1 MTHRETPDQKRAKFA
16 WERVS
21 QRANGFPASFSQ
33 YANLAKGAPALILSN
48 GLMQALAYIQTRKE
62 DEKKALAED
71 LCLRLKEVMGLKSS
85 KFADVMGALQSMEA
99 AEYMRATDETMQ
111 ALRWIRQFV
120 SVFKTGHEGSS
131 SDRQGGQ

>member
-21 QRANGFPASFSQ
+21 QRAKDISGFSK

-71 LCLRLKEVMGLKSS
+71 LCLRLKEVLGLKSS
-85 KFADVMGALQSMEA
+85 EFAAVMGALQSMEA
-99 AEYMRATDETMQ
+99 AEYMRATDEAMQ

-120 SVFKTGHEGSS
+120 SVFKTEHEGSS
-131 SDRQGGQ
+131 SNCQGG